1 MEAGEVLARCEAAPA
16 CQLQANYRVSYMA
29 VVPQSDSS
37 IGSVTVATKACSV
50 HIASV
55 LETWC
60 GEQRIRVSVEST
72 KPRTVPVG
80 Q

>member
-1 MEAGEVLARCEAAPA
+1 MDASEVLEKCEAAPQ
-16 CQLQANYRVSYMA
+16 CQLRANYRVSYMA

-37 IGSVTVATKACSV
+37 IGSVTVATKACSA
-50 HIASV
+50 HIGNI
-55 LETWC
+55 LELWC

-80 Q
+80 P